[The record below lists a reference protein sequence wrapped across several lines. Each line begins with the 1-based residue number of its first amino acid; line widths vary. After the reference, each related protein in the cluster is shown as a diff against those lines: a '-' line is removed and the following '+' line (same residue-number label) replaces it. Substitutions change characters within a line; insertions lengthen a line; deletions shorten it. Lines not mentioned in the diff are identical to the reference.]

1 MFNNKLKL
9 HKTGQGTENGAE
21 TGDREEK
28 RGERGQQRALR
39 LYRVK
44 VPAEFYNVDVD
55 DVELLGKWRNPRFN

>member
-9 HKTGQGTENGAE
+9 HKTGQGTEKGTE
-21 TGDREEK
+21 TEEQ
-28 RGERGQQRALR
+28 RRERGQQRALR